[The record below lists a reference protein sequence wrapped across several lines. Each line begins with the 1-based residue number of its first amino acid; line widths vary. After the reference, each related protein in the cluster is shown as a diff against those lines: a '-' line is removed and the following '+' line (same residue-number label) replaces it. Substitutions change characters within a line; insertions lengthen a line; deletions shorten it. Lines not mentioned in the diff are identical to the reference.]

1 MFTGFDKILVMSLLP
16 GHLIMQTDLGA
27 VDLLTIDGLPVTDDR
42 YRNAH
47 GVCPRRAFGVCPR
60 RAFTERIVGNERLK
74 PKGQL

>member
-27 VDLLTIDGLPVTDDR
+27 VDLLMIDGLQGTDDR
-42 YRNAH
+42 RRNDMGPVPGAL
-47 GVCPRRAFGVCPR
+47 
-60 RAFTERIVGNERLK
+60 FTERIVGNVRLK

>member
-16 GHLIMQTDLGA
+16 GHLIMQTDFGA

-47 GVCPRRAFGVCPR
+47 GVCPQRTFYRTNCR
-60 RAFTERIVGNERLK
+60 
-74 PKGQL
+74 

>member
-47 GVCPRRAFGVCPR
+47 GACPR

-74 PKGQL
+74 LKGQL